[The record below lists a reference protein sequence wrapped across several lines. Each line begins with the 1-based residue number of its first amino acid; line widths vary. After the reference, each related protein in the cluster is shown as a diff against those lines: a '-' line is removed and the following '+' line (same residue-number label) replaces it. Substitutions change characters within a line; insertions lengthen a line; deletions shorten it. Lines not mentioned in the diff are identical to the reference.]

1 MKTLTKYSLILLA
14 TLSVSGCF
22 QEDDKSYVEV
32 GNVAENVVEEVIDK
46 PATIVLCPNLRNR
59 YFKKVVAPASG
70 NTTMVGWDMEG
81 HKWLLS
87 TTCSVKF
94 LKN

>member
-32 GNVAENVVEEVIDK
+32 SNVAENAVEEVK
-46 PATIVLCPNLRNR
+46 PVTKIECWMYDMVRPTHTFTSTRNAGRMVGSSGQIVLGDGTRLP
-59 YFKKVVAPASG
+59 VAKCIM
-70 NTTMVGWDMEG
+70 T
-81 HKWLLS
+81 KI
-87 TTCSVKF
+87 
-94 LKN
+94 

>member
-32 GNVAENVVEEVIDK
+32 GKVAENVAEEVK
-46 PATIVLCPNLRNR
+46 PITKIECWMYESSVPTHT
-59 YFKKVVAPASG
+59 FKVHTYRGTLDGMLALPDNVRVPVSRCMITKI
-70 NTTMVGWDMEG
+70 
-81 HKWLLS
+81 
-87 TTCSVKF
+87 
-94 LKN
+94 